1 MSDFSDYF
9 LSQEYTKIAGLGNKL
24 GEIRDIIDWEKFR
37 PIIADMY
44 RDNKEVGGRPHNDE
58 ILMIKMLVLAG
69 WHGLSDYE
77 VELLAM
83 DRLSFRHFLG
93 YPERIPD
100 RSTVWR
106 FREKLTEKGKVHLI
120 WEELQRQ
127 LDEKGYAIKRGTIQ
141 DATFITSDPGHAKAD
156 KPRGDDA
163 KTRRSR
169 DGTWGKKG
177 TKSEFGF
184 KLHTIIDKDNQFIR
198 RFDTSTAS
206 LHDSQIDLSQ
216 KGETV
221 YRDKGYFG
229 TVPFASMDKTMRR
242 AVRGKELSEKDKR
255 RNRAISRTR
264 SLVERPYA
272 VIKRVFNAGHVQV
285 TTHLRVHAKN
295 LVSCFCYNLFN
306 LISIKHAER
315 KLSHPG

>member
-1 MSDFSDYF
+1 MSDFGDFF

-44 RDNKEVGGRPHNDE
+44 RDNKETGGRPHNDE

-93 YPERIPD
+93 YPDKIPD
-100 RSTVWR
+100 RSTVWA
-106 FREKLTEKGKVHLI
+106 FKEKLTSKGKVHLI

-127 LDEKGYAIKRGTIQ
+127 LDEKGYSIKRGTIQ
-141 DATFITSDPGHAKAD
+141 DATFITSDPGHAPAD
-156 KPRGDDA
+156 KTRGDDA

-169 DGTWGKKG
+169 DGTWAKKG
-177 TKSEFGF
+177 TKTEFGF
-184 KLHTIIDKDNQFIR
+184 KLHTIVDKENQFIR
-198 RFDTSTAS
+198 RFDTTTAS
-206 LHDSQIDLSQ
+206 VHDSQIDLSQ

-229 TVPFASMDKTMRR
+229 SVPLASMDKTMKRS
-242 AVRGKELSEKDKR
+242 VRGHPISTKDKR
-255 RNRAISRTR
+255 RNQAISRVR
-264 SLVERPYA
+264 SLVERPFA
-272 VIKRVFNAGHVQV
+272 VIKRVFRSGHVRV
-285 TTHLRVHAKN
+285 TTHLRVHVKN
-295 LVSCFCYNLFN
+295 LFTCISYNLFN
-306 LISIKHAER
+306 LVTVQKGY
-315 KLSHPG
+315 PVQ